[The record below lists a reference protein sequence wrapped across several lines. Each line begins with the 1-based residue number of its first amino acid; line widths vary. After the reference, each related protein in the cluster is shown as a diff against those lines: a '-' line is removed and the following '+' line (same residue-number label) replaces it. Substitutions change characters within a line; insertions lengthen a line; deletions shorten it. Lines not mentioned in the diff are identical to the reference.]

1 MAIVYT
7 TNVGVSKELSKDCS
21 LPVPTVGYTNSDEG
35 GLPFR
40 MTRKSIPT
48 TLLLLI
54 EVHGLLLFLHLGV
67 KVLAVLRRVWKF
79 FQGLFYGIGEQVLT
93 GSVDEGRFVG
103 LFHDVDSKKNGEHH
117 ARGDDESP
125 EGNEKGSADRLY
137 ERGRKAGYL
146 RRRLLITLTKIAT
159 QTPPPISPF
168 NGKSKVKLYATI
180 SFEISETSSMC
191 IALLLYSPA
200 SPKAGF
206 LLPAENVAGTRAVW
220 CRNSLLS
227 SKWHGIG
234 TLLYGRRRVSARN
247 LFRTHS

>member
-1 MAIVYT
+1 M
-7 TNVGVSKELSKDCS
+7 
-21 LPVPTVGYTNSDEG
+21 
-35 GLPFR
+35 
-40 MTRKSIPT
+40 M
-48 TLLLLI
+48 
-54 EVHGLLLFLHLGV
+54 
-67 KVLAVLRRVWKF
+67 
-79 FQGLFYGIGEQVLT
+79 
-93 GSVDEGRFVG
+93 RFSEKAG
-103 LFHDVDSKKNGEHH
+103 THH
-117 ARGDDESP
+117 AQGDDESP

-137 ERGRKAGYL
+137 ERGREAGYL